1 MTADAAM
8 ADHIAHAGRVMRQ
21 FATAGRLGQMLL
33 DDGLRI
39 VYSGRMKFST
49 LMSLP
54 AALALALLPSCQ
66 IAQQQQSQTDAE
78 KREKT
83 DEPAPLYLGTVHQV
97 HADRNFVV
105 LRMIGPMPA
114 AGSTLITHPAD
125 GSNTRVGNLELRDTR
140 AVRGFITATIRSGTV
155 VSGDAVYL
163 YRDVL
168 RHPGKEQ
175 SVSGDP
181 LAPVSGGFG
190 SGTADGTPAATTTG
204 QPTGLTPGSGY
215 AAPPASPTPAV
226 VDPVS
231 DALNAGAAPSGGT
244 ATPKPASAPSKD
256 EFPSHLNDIPLHVDD
271 WD

>member
-1 MTADAAM
+1 MKTITPAK
-8 ADHIAHAGRVMRQ
+8 RY
-21 FATAGRLGQMLL
+21 GQMLL

-39 VYSGRMKFST
+39 VYSDRMKLST

-54 AALALALLPSCQ
+54 VVALALALLPSCQ
-66 IAQQQQSQTDAE
+66 IAQQQQSRPDEE

-83 DEPAPLYLGTVHQV
+83 DEPAPFYLGTVHQV

-175 SVSGDP
+175 TVSADP
-181 LAPVSGGFG
+181 ITPVSGEFA
-190 SGTADGTPAATTTG
+190 SGTTDATGATTTG
-204 QPTGLTPGSGY
+204 FPAGLTPSSSY
-215 AAPPASPTPAV
+215 TTPPASPAPAV

-231 DALNAGAAPSGGT
+231 DALNAGSAPTGGT
-244 ATPKPASAPSKD
+244 GTRKPAPAQTKD